1 MATQTGTD
9 NDDILIGTSG
19 IDTINGGAG
28 NDTITGGK
36 GVDTLSGG
44 AGNDIFIISEDEFVT
59 TADTMWYID
68 DIKIHEY
75 YKHILNVDNI
85 SGGEG
90 DDSVILQIAGYIN
103 DSKGV
108 YFSESSLSGVE
119 TVDFDGLPY
128 YLKIYVDANAWQ
140 SVDNWNLHGRD
151 GSPNYLTILGNG
163 TNINLDALEASFD
176 TRDQSVYLEG
186 SYAVVDLSGTVAT
199 IDSVQINSLESF
211 IGSDA
216 NDVVFTNDHTLDFN
230 GGAGDDQ
237 LSISFEDFDLYYYP
251 ASHYWDDFESLFSV
265 SGDFIGGSGVD
276 TLQFTDTRYYDHL
289 SGGYKYRAVD
299 LTSANISEF
308 ELIGGTTAVIV
319 STEQFNNLNFT
330 NLDSVFVKSN
340 GVIKAS
346 ENDNEFMGS
355 GSEQFRPNGGDDVVS
370 RVDSVLFTGNQ
381 AEFTIAR
388 DSDDLSQI
396 NIEHSAS
403 GIEGS
408 DVIKDVLNL
417 KFSDGSSYVVDDHH
431 DFRHTQTRDI
441 SYDEV
446 ITGNFEHRNDVDV
459 FVMDFVPSSPVHFSA
474 NASGAKTNIYAFDIE
489 TEESI
494 SFKGLTSGRIL
505 KDLNS
510 AYSDE
515 NWLPGYE
522 TNSGFKVYLGG
533 RVEVRFSSSEYDWDT
548 TVAKNYTF
556 SVELRDDLTD
566 SASTSGEMDATSGEV
581 QGYIGDQYDVDWI
594 KTDLVKGTTYQF
606 DVRGQASE
614 GGTLLDPKVEI
625 YNSTDPTNAVSVT
638 NTGMAVGA
646 DEQVQFTPSES
657 GAYYIA
663 VSDATGLYVGSYV
676 VEQKSLDQQSA
687 DIATTG
693 RIEFNDLGVGTVVGE
708 INEFADR
715 DWFKVQ
721 FEKGFSYKIEAVG
734 ASTAEGT
741 LSDPALRVL
750 SATGILLDSA
760 TMGGIGTNAQTY
772 FTAPEDGA
780 YYIEAAATG
789 NSGRGTYELR
799 ISGIPD
805 DFANGKNTDEVLIIG
820 EPKQGL
826 IHVGND
832 TDWFKVGLS
841 QGQTYVV
848 ENISDR
854 SSDAELD
861 PLQDPYLSIRD
872 ESGNI
877 LAVNDDSSGSFN
889 AKLFFTASE
898 TGVYFVESRSAFKYD
913 TGAYQISVS
922 AAPDDDF
929 ANGINDADT
938 AVGVLVI
945 DTPQAGDIQTPGD
958 TDWFEL
964 QLDADATYKLL
975 VNGIS
980 DAGGTLLDPA
990 IRIFDADGK
999 FIEYAD
1005 DGGLGA
1011 NSLTY
1016 FTAPVSSKYY
1026 IEVSSDDGKSLG
1038 DYTVSATKT
1047 ALPADDVGDGVGTAT
1062 ALNVGDSFDGNLLKR
1077 GDEDWFEVNLTA
1089 GGPYVFKLQGSDTGG
1104 GTLSDP
1110 LLELRDASGA
1120 VVDTDDDGSWQG
1132 DSVISYQVA
1141 NTGNYYLVAKA
1152 ANKDGNNQETGTYK
1166 ITTRSPDD
1174 HGSTIAEATNVALN
1188 DVVDGAIQWSD
1199 GRFGGKANDFQNTV
1213 VDRDEDWFSIDLT
1226 LDQVVTFS
1234 ATPTASGG
1242 LARALIEVL
1251 DPSDSPIGRA
1261 DGKEVDDGS
1270 ASVAI
1275 KATSAGTYHV
1285 RVVDGAGG
1293 TGAYQLSVAP
1303 GDASD
1308 EDSLGAIAL
1317 NFDANLEAF
1326 KVGKIGIAG
1335 DEDDYQV
1342 SLSAGDSYRIE
1353 VVSVR
1358 DGVVAPIEDSDL
1370 TLVWTPDGGT
1380 ATTLEVT
1387 QEVGSPSRMAGS
1399 SFDATENGTLAIKVS
1414 SSSAQDVGQYAIRV
1428 LNLGIDGGD
1437 EAVDRITDFDSSSL
1451 ITVGDSQSGALQ
1463 SVDDV
1468 DLYGVYLE
1476 AAQRVNI
1483 SVKGYDAGEGTLA
1496 EANVA
1501 LVTSTGVVV
1510 ARASSNA
1517 DGVAKVDVSVV
1528 ESGTYLIRVDN
1539 AGIESNS
1546 GTYLIETLS
1555 LDGAAQ
1561 QDDIVD
1567 NFLTTEVVSPGQ
1579 PLQTEISFEGD
1590 VDWAKADLNANTNY
1604 VVDVLAAGAESG
1616 TLSDSFLQVFDS
1628 QGVLLN
1634 SNDDSGAGFDSR
1646 IKLSGGENGQ
1656 TVYFSVSGNSGV
1668 TGTYQLRL
1676 RENYTGDFDPLVSEQ
1691 WYRESLHVTDLGGEY
1706 TGAGITIG
1714 VIDDGVDYAHPDLQN
1729 QLDFSIDYDYQFNTE
1744 SGEHKHVL
1752 PPDYHGTP
1760 VSGIMVAEE
1769 NNGTGI
1775 VGLSPDADVASFRV
1789 KWASSHISGA
1799 LAKQN
1804 QVDISNN
1811 SWGTIDFFGD
1821 DFSSAAYMQD
1831 YANIRYAVETGR
1843 GGDGTIFV
1851 FAAGNSRTSGD
1862 NVNHHNFQN
1871 ARETITVA
1879 AVAPDDTISGF
1890 STPGAAILVAAYGE
1904 QVLSTDWMGTDG
1916 KNISAG
1922 DAGDYTM
1929 FSGTSAAAPE
1939 VSAIIALMLE
1949 ANPNLG
1955 YRDVQEILAHSTRHP
1970 DSASWKVNAGDSHNL
1985 GGLLFNDDMGFGIV
1999 NAHSAVRLAETWQGH
2014 NTAHNE
2020 AFAGARLLDIA
2031 EVIPDGDQEGGYTTS
2046 FNINSNIDVEH
2057 IELGIDIRHERLGD
2071 LQIEIISPNGTIS
2084 TLLDRPSATEGRP
2097 FGLSGEYSGLP
2108 KHLMFDLS
2116 STQFYGED
2124 SKGEWQVIVRDVRAE
2139 ENGTIHGLSL
2149 KVYGSSDQ
2157 TNDQYV
2163 FTDEFSNQSNIS
2175 SLRDDSGVDWI
2186 NTAAVTSNVDI
2197 DLASGSLNI
2206 AGRNATIESWVDIE
2220 NAATG
2225 DGNDRLVGNDLVNTL
2240 MGGRGDD
2247 IFIASL
2253 GNDMLIGG
2261 KGTDTAIY
2269 AQDYANYSL
2278 VFDNTNQTLTVSSNA
2293 IIEGAVVTYTDSL
2306 TSIEVLRFADQELN
2320 LSTELGNTAPI
2331 ISKTILE
2338 VPLQVSDDSDFEIV
2352 VPEGAFTDAESDA
2365 NDLKLSASIEGGLEL
2380 PDWMSFDPIT
2390 GKLVGSPPEGV
2401 TGRYAVEISAEDG
2414 FGQSASQILNVEVG
2428 DNRAPIVDSPK
2439 SIEILEDAD
2448 NISLNITLPSDP
2460 EEGLMS
2466 VKVIGIP
2473 GQGAVL
2479 NGSSGNVIGLG
2490 DTLTI
2495 NQLTDLVFKPSANF
2509 VGDAGKFE
2517 YVVIDDGGVESS
2529 SSVGFL
2535 IEAVNDAPTFG
2546 PDAIQDVEFS
2556 GSLTQ
2561 VALSVPSPS
2570 DAEESIGTVTVIAL
2584 PAYGSILNAQND
2596 VISVGDVINVADL
2609 VSIQY
2614 SLSTNI
2620 NGPVG
2625 ELILEATDS
2634 FGLSGQWKLMIQVNG
2649 EASLSS
2655 GTSGADQLFG
2665 SVDVDKIFGLGGDD
2679 QILSN
2684 AGDDIVYAG
2693 SGNDIVYAGLGN
2705 DEIYG
2710 GGGDDYIDGGTGAD
2724 IMMGGPGNDRYIVD
2738 NENDLVVETIS
2749 RGAGGYD
2756 TVETELSLTALD
2768 NIEALEALGDNDI
2781 DLTGNALD
2789 NLLVGNAGANNISGQ
2804 GGIDILVGNAGN
2816 DTLDGGY
2823 GRDKLMGGEGDDT
2836 YYIDSRSDVI
2846 TESLDQGNDYV
2857 IATTSYTLSSHIES
2871 LLLVGTRAIFAGG
2884 NSLDNT
2890 LTGNNGNNTLNGGL
2904 GADAMN
2910 GGTGNDVYIV
2920 DNIGDIVIDS
2930 AGNDTVKTKI
2940 NYTLGDG
2947 IENLKML
2954 GLLDIQGT
2962 GNNLS
2967 NTLTGNR
2974 GDNLLDGGAGSDY
2987 LIGGL
2992 GGDGFILASS
3002 DGIDTI
3008 IDFDSGVDLVLIDAI
3023 EFGLFNKDT
3032 LEGYAEGV
3040 VKTEDFVAIEKGQ
3053 SLDSNSDANF
3063 IFDKNDGSLS
3073 IDIDGSGALDAV
3085 QIATFDTYHSDDL
3098 IATDLYILL

>member
-1 MATQTGTD
+1 
-9 NDDILIGTSG
+9 
-19 IDTINGGAG
+19 
-28 NDTITGGK
+28 
-36 GVDTLSGG
+36 
-44 AGNDIFIISEDEFVT
+44 
-59 TADTMWYID
+59 
-68 DIKIHEY
+68 
-75 YKHILNVDNI
+75 
-85 SGGEG
+85 
-90 DDSVILQIAGYIN
+90 
-103 DSKGV
+103 
-108 YFSESSLSGVE
+108 
-119 TVDFDGLPY
+119 
-128 YLKIYVDANAWQ
+128 
-140 SVDNWNLHGRD
+140 
-151 GSPNYLTILGNG
+151 
-163 TNINLDALEASFD
+163 
-176 TRDQSVYLEG
+176 
-186 SYAVVDLSGTVAT
+186 
-199 IDSVQINSLESF
+199 
-211 IGSDA
+211 
-216 NDVVFTNDHTLDFN
+216 
-230 GGAGDDQ
+230 
-237 LSISFEDFDLYYYP
+237 
-251 ASHYWDDFESLFSV
+251 
-265 SGDFIGGSGVD
+265 
-276 TLQFTDTRYYDHL
+276 
-289 SGGYKYRAVD
+289 
-299 LTSANISEF
+299 
-308 ELIGGTTAVIV
+308 
-319 STEQFNNLNFT
+319 
-330 NLDSVFVKSN
+330 
-340 GVIKAS
+340 
-346 ENDNEFMGS
+346 
-355 GSEQFRPNGGDDVVS
+355 
-370 RVDSVLFTGNQ
+370 
-381 AEFTIAR
+381 
-388 DSDDLSQI
+388 
-396 NIEHSAS
+396 
-403 GIEGS
+403 
-408 DVIKDVLNL
+408 
-417 KFSDGSSYVVDDHH
+417 
-431 DFRHTQTRDI
+431 
-441 SYDEV
+441 
-446 ITGNFEHRNDVDV
+446 
-459 FVMDFVPSSPVHFSA
+459 
-474 NASGAKTNIYAFDIE
+474 
-489 TEESI
+489 
-494 SFKGLTSGRIL
+494 
-505 KDLNS
+505 
-510 AYSDE
+510 
-515 NWLPGYE
+515 
-522 TNSGFKVYLGG
+522 
-533 RVEVRFSSSEYDWDT
+533 
-548 TVAKNYTF
+548 
-556 SVELRDDLTD
+556 
-566 SASTSGEMDATSGEV
+566 
-581 QGYIGDQYDVDWI
+581 
-594 KTDLVKGTTYQF
+594 
-606 DVRGQASE
+606 
-614 GGTLLDPKVEI
+614 
-625 YNSTDPTNAVSVT
+625 
-638 NTGMAVGA
+638 
-646 DEQVQFTPSES
+646 
-657 GAYYIA
+657 
-663 VSDATGLYVGSYV
+663 
-676 VEQKSLDQQSA
+676 
-687 DIATTG
+687 
-693 RIEFNDLGVGTVVGE
+693 
-708 INEFADR
+708 
-715 DWFKVQ
+715 
-721 FEKGFSYKIEAVG
+721 
-734 ASTAEGT
+734 
-741 LSDPALRVL
+741 
-750 SATGILLDSA
+750 
-760 TMGGIGTNAQTY
+760 
-772 FTAPEDGA
+772 
-780 YYIEAAATG
+780 
-789 NSGRGTYELR
+789 
-799 ISGIPD
+799 
-805 DFANGKNTDEVLIIG
+805 
-820 EPKQGL
+820 
-826 IHVGND
+826 
-832 TDWFKVGLS
+832 
-841 QGQTYVV
+841 
-848 ENISDR
+848 
-854 SSDAELD
+854 
-861 PLQDPYLSIRD
+861 
-872 ESGNI
+872 
-877 LAVNDDSSGSFN
+877 
-889 AKLFFTASE
+889 
-898 TGVYFVESRSAFKYD
+898 
-913 TGAYQISVS
+913 
-922 AAPDDDF
+922 
-929 ANGINDADT
+929 
-938 AVGVLVI
+938 
-945 DTPQAGDIQTPGD
+945 
-958 TDWFEL
+958 
-964 QLDADATYKLL
+964 
-975 VNGIS
+975 
-980 DAGGTLLDPA
+980 
-990 IRIFDADGK
+990 
-999 FIEYAD
+999 
-1005 DGGLGA
+1005 
-1011 NSLTY
+1011 
-1016 FTAPVSSKYY
+1016 
-1026 IEVSSDDGKSLG
+1026 
-1038 DYTVSATKT
+1038 
-1047 ALPADDVGDGVGTAT
+1047 VGTAT

-1132 DSVISYQVA
+1132 DSVISYQVTNA
-1141 NTGNYYLVAKA
+1141 GNYYLVAKA

-2225 DGNDRLVGNDLVNTL
+2225 DGNDHLVGNDLVNTL

-2253 GNDMLIGG
+2253 GDDVLVGG
-2261 KGTDTAIY
+2261 KGMDTAIY
-2269 AQDYANYSL
+2269 AQDYANYAL
-2278 VFDNTNQTLTVSSNA
+2278 VFNNTDQTLTVSSNA
-2293 IIEGAVVTYTDSL
+2293 VVDGITVAYTDSL
-2306 TSIEVLRFADQELN
+2306 SSVEILQFADQTLN

-2331 ISKTILE
+2331 VSKTILSA
-2338 VPLQVSDDSDFEIV
+2338 PLQVSDNADFEVI
-2352 VPEGAFTDAESDA
+2352 VPEGAFTDTESTSS
-2365 NDLKLSASIEGGLEL
+2365 DLKLTASIEGGLSL

-2414 FGQSASQILNVEVG
+2414 FGQSASQVVSIEVG
-2428 DNRAPIVDSPK
+2428 DNRAPLVDPPK
-2439 SIEILEDAD
+2439 TIQLQEDA
-2448 NISLNITLPSDP
+2448 NNTSLNITLPTDP
-2460 EEGLMS
+2460 EAEPMT
-2466 VKVIGIP
+2466 VTVTGIP
-2473 GQGAVL
+2473 GQGEVL
-2479 NGSSGNVIGLG
+2479 NGSTGNAISVN
-2490 DTLTI
+2490 DVLTI
-2495 NQLTDLVFKPSANF
+2495 SQLTDLVFTATANF

-2517 YVVIDDGGVESS
+2517 YVVTDDGDVQSA

-2546 PDAIQDVEFS
+2546 LDSEQEIVFTGDSVK
-2556 GSLTQ
+2556 
-2561 VALSVPSPS
+2561 VDLSISTPS
-2570 DAEESIGTVTVIAL
+2570 DAEETINTVTVISL
-2584 PAYGSILNAQND
+2584 PAYGTILNAQD
-2596 VISVGDVINVADL
+2596 VAINVGDVLNVTDL
-2609 VSIQY
+2609 SGIQY
-2614 SLSTNI
+2614 SLDTNI

-2625 ELILEATDS
+2625 ELILEAEDS
-2634 FGLSGQWKLMIQVNG
+2634 QGLTGQWKLMVKIAG
-2649 EASLSS
+2649 EASLSA
-2655 GTSGADQLFG
+2655 GTSASDQLFG
-2665 SVDVDKIFGLGGDD
+2665 SVEADKIFALGGDD
-2679 QILSN
+2679 QILTN
-2684 AGDDIVYAG
+2684 AGDDIIYAG
-2693 SGNDIVYAGLGN
+2693 SGNDTIIAGKGN
-2705 DEIYG
+2705 DTIYG
-2710 GGGDDYIDGGTGAD
+2710 GGGDDYIDGGTGID

-2738 NENDLVVETIS
+2738 NAADIVVETIS

-2756 TVETELSLTALD
+2756 TVETALSLTASD
-2768 NIEALEALGDNDI
+2768 NIEALEALGNTDI
-2781 DLTGNALD
+2781 DLTGNDLD
-2789 NLLVGNAGANNISGQ
+2789 NLLVGNDGINIINGY
-2804 GGIDILVGNAGN
+2804 GGIDVLVGNAGS
-2816 DTLDGGY
+2816 DTLDGGF
-2823 GRDKLMGGEGDDT
+2823 GRDKMMGGEGDDI
-2836 YYIDSRSDVI
+2836 YYVDSRSDVI
-2846 TESLDQGNDYV
+2846 TESLDQGNDHV
-2857 IATTSYTLSSHIES
+2857 IATRSYTLSSHVES
-2871 LLLVGTRAIFAGG
+2871 LELVGTAAIFAGG
-2884 NSLDNT
+2884 NSLDNV
-2890 LTGNNGNNTLNGGL
+2890 LTGNNGDNTLNGGL
-2904 GADAMN
+2904 GADTMD
-2910 GGTGNDVYIV
+2910 GGTGDDIYIV
-2920 DNIGDIVIDS
+2920 DNVNDVVIDS
-2930 AGNDTVKTKI
+2930 AGNDTVKSKI

-2962 GNNLS
+2962 GNDLD

-2974 GDNLLDGGAGSDY
+2974 GDNLLDGGAGADT

-2992 GGDGFILASS
+2992 GGDGFILSS
-3002 DGIDTI
+3002 SVGIDKI
-3008 IDFDSGVDLVLIDAI
+3008 IDFDSGVDMVFIDAI
-3023 EFGLFNKDT
+3023 EYGLFDT
-3032 LEGYAEGV
+3032 DTFQGYAEGV
-3040 VKTEDFVAIEKGQ
+3040 VNGDDFVTINQGQ
-3053 SLDSNSDANF
+3053 SLASDSDANF
-3063 IFDKNDGSLS
+3063 IFDKNDRSLS
-3073 IDIDGSGALDAV
+3073 VDVDGFGGLDAV
-3085 QIATFDTYHSDDL
+3085 QIATFDVTHSDDL
-3098 IATDLYILL
+3098 IATDLYVLL